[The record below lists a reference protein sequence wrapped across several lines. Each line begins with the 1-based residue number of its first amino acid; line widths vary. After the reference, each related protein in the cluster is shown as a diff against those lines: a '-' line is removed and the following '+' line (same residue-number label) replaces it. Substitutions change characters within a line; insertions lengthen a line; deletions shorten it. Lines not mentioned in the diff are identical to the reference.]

1 MESQQLEMLE
11 VTKPTPQPVADQVI
25 FLQQTKQDAIQLAIR
40 VSGLTEKQVYMAMGI
55 DKATWSKIMSGIFN
69 WPTDGDE
76 RFEAIVG
83 NNVLTKWQMHKRGY
97 KQPEPLRSTLE
108 VENEQLRTRIAELER
123 DNRLFRDLI
132 QGRA

>member
-1 MESQQLEMLE
+1 VESQQLEMLE